1 MSSNNSQIFQS
12 QLVMM
17 RVHLEDLPQPDLE
30 PGYQLRHYAPGDEAD
45 WNSLV
50 GECFGGGYDF
60 DTTLG
65 RDTLFLP
72 ERVLFI
78 EYENEIVAT
87 ASAWRTPPLW
97 GEHTGVVHMVAASP
111 RHAGHRLGYLVSLA
125 VLHQFVSEGLH
136 HAVLRTDDFRLPA
149 IVTYLK
155 LGFKPYLDSP
165 DHAGRWDAIYQN
177 LK

>member
-1 MSSNNSQIFQS
+1 MSHSNRPSHQS

-17 RVHLEDLPQPDLE
+17 RMHLEDLPQPDLE
-30 PGYQLRHYAPGDEAD
+30 PGYQLRHYAPGDEAG
-45 WNSLV
+45 WNSLI
-50 GECFGGGYDF
+50 GECFGSGYDF

-65 RDTLFLP
+65 NDPLFLP

-78 EYENEIVAT
+78 EHGNEIIAT

-97 GEHTGVVHMVAASP
+97 GERTGVVHMVAASP
-111 RHAGHRLGYLVSLA
+111 RHAGHRLGYMVSLA
-125 VLHQFVSEGLH
+125 VLHRFVSEGVQ

-149 IVTYLK
+149 IATYLK
-155 LGFKPYLDSP
+155 LGFKPYLDSL
-165 DHAGRWDAIYQN
+165 DHAQRWHAIYQN